1 MAMAENIVESI
12 PDEVDVYAPMLQ
24 QSIIKDDFD
33 NEYLPVNAIQ
43 QGAPIEFSIKSG
55 DEYYLDLNDSRM
67 VVTAKITKANGADM
81 DDNVRASTVNLL
93 LHSLFREISAT
104 LNDTPVS
111 DPNPDYPYRALL
123 ETILNFSEDTQKTR
137 LITEGFYKDTAG
149 HMAVNE
155 MAGANIGL
163 KDRATRLSK
172 SVVIEMVGRP
182 HLDIFHQ
189 NRVLPPGLTLRIKL
203 IPSSSQFVCISPAPG
218 ANAVQE
224 QFKAVIQSVSF
235 LIRTKRLSD
244 APDLSI
250 RKIWQERNMKLPYSK
265 VQVKHLTI
273 PANVTSQDFDGIFD
287 GTLPD
292 LVVIGL
298 VADEDF
304 AGNYNTNPFNFQ
316 TFHVNRVEMLRNG
329 IRTPRYGYTPNFTTK
344 QYEKDYYTFLSQ
356 LKFNKGDK
364 SVALTPYEWANGYTL
379 YAFQT
384 TDGPI
389 GSGAHSP
396 RSAISTGKLRL
407 SIGFSEANNTTIK
420 VIVLSQSVGVIDINQ
435 FKNVVAV

>member
-55 DEYYLDLNDSRM
+55 DEYYLDLNDLRM

-155 MAGANIGL
+155 M
-163 KDRATRLSK
+163 
-172 SVVIEMVGRP
+172 GRHEHWSERSCYAVKQKRSHRDGRSP
-182 HLDIFHQ
+182 SPRHIS
-189 NRVLPPGLTLRIKL
+189 PE
-203 IPSSSQFVCISPAPG
+203 SSSTSRSHTAHKAHSFIEPVRVHKSCSAG

-287 GTLPD
+287 G
-292 LVVIGL
+292 V
-298 VADEDF
+298 
-304 AGNYNTNPFNFQ
+304 Y
-316 TFHVNRVEMLRNG
+316 
-329 IRTPRYGYTPNFTTK
+329 RTSWSLALSPTRILQAITTPT
-344 QYEKDYYTFLSQ
+344 
-356 LKFNKGDK
+356 
-364 SVALTPYEWANGYTL
+364 
-379 YAFQT
+379 
-384 TDGPI
+384 
-389 GSGAHSP
+389 HSIFK
-396 RSAISTGKLRL
+396 RST
-407 SIGFSEANNTTIK
+407 
-420 VIVLSQSVGVIDINQ
+420 
-435 FKNVVAV
+435 

>member
-1 MAMAENIVESI
+1 MAENIVESI
-12 PDEVDVYAPMLQ
+12 PDEVDMFAPMLQ
-24 QSIIKDDFD
+24 QTIIKDDFD

-43 QGAPIEFSIKSG
+43 AGAPIEFSIKSA
-55 DEYYLDLNDSRM
+55 DDYYLDLDESLM
-67 VVTAKITKANGADM
+67 VVTAKITRANGADM
-81 DDNVRASTVNLL
+81 DDNVRAASVNLL

-111 DPNPDYPYRALL
+111 DPNPDYPYRAYI
-123 ETILNFSEDTQKTR
+123 ETILNFSEETQKTR
-137 LITEGFYKDTAG
+137 LITEGWYKDTAG
-149 HMAVNE
+149 QMAVTD
-155 MAGANIGL
+155 MGGANIGL
-163 KDRATRLSK
+163 KDRATRLAK
-172 SVVIEMVGRP
+172 SVVIELVGRP

-189 NRVLPPGLTLRIKL
+189 SRVLPPGLTLRIKL
-203 IPSSSQFVCISPAPG
+203 IPSSNQFVCISPAPAG
-218 ANAVQE
+218 NNAQE
-224 QFKAVIQSVSF
+224 QFKAVIQSVTF
-235 LIRTKRLSD
+235 HIRTKKLSD
-244 APDLSI
+244 APELSI
-250 RKIWQERNMKLPYSK
+250 RKLLLERNIKLPYTK

-287 GTLPD
+287 GVLPD

-298 VADEDF
+298 VADEAF
-304 AGNYNTNPFNFQ
+304 AGHYNQNPFNFQ
-316 TFHVNRVEMLRNG
+316 TFNVNRMEMLRNG

-344 QYEKDYYTFLSQ
+344 QYEKDYMTFLSQ
-356 LKFNKGDK
+356 LKLNKGDK

-407 SIGFSEANNTTIK
+407 SIGFSQANNTTIK
-420 VIVLSQSVGVIDINQ
+420 VIVFSQSVGVIDINQ